1 MSERTQ
7 GIVKWYSLAKG
18 YGFIRRID
26 SEQTGDDEQT
36 GEELEDIFVHHSA
49 VTGEPLAEDERVS
62 FEIAEGPK
70 GLKAL
75 DVRRAVDDPA

>member
-1 MSERTQ
+1 MSERTL

-26 SEQTGDDEQT
+26 GEQTD
-36 GEELEDIFVHHSA
+36 EELEDIFVHHSA
-49 VTGEPLAEDERVS
+49 VAGEPLAEGERVS

-75 DVRRAVDDPA
+75 DVRRAIDDPA

>member
-1 MSERTQ
+1 MSERTT

-18 YGFIRRID
+18 DGFIRPI
-26 SEQTGDDEQT
+26 DDEQT
-36 GEELEDIFVHHSA
+36 DEELGDIFVHYSA
-49 VTGEPLAEDERVS
+49 VVGEPLAEDEHVS
-62 FEIAEGPK
+62 FELAEGPK

>member
-18 YGFIRRID
+18 YGFIRPIVGEPTD
-26 SEQTGDDEQT
+26 
-36 GEELEDIFVHHSA
+36 EELEDIFVHHSA